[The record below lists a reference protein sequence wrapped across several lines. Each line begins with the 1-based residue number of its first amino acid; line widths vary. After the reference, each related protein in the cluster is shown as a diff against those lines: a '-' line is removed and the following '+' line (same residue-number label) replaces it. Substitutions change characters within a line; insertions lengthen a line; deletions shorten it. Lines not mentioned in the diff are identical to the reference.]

1 MANGIIS
8 AIIFTI
14 GLIVSTIIIYIV
26 TKLFGE
32 KGGIGR
38 AFLTAIIGAIV
49 YSIIYLL
56 LGNGLLAAVIGGM
69 IWLLALR
76 GLYDMGWLK
85 TLVVAIIIWI
95 SAAVVGIL
103 LPTVP
108 GPL

>member
-1 MANGIIS
+1 MASATIS
-8 AIIFTI
+8 AIIFII

-32 KGGIGR
+32 KGGIGK

-49 YSIIYLL
+49 YSIVYLL
-56 LGNGLLAAVIGGM
+56 LGNGLLAAIAGGV
-69 IWLLALR
+69 IWLFALR
-76 GLYDMGWLK
+76 GLYYMGWLK
-85 TLVVAIIIWI
+85 SLAVAIIIWI
-95 SAAVVGIL
+95 SAGVVGVL

>member
-1 MANGIIS
+1 MANAIIS
-8 AIIFTI
+8 AIVFVI

-38 AFLTAIIGAIV
+38 AFLTAIIGAMV

-56 LGNGLLAAVIGGM
+56 LGNGLLAAIVGGI
-69 IWLLALR
+69 IWLFALR
-76 GLYDMGWLK
+76 GLYEMCWLK
-85 TLVVAIIIWI
+85 SLAVAIIIWI
-95 SAAVVGIL
+95 SAAIVGVL